1 MIRIYKI
8 MIVTVAVLIFTGCS
22 NSKMQIEARK
32 QLLISNEKSQ
42 ITITS
47 KRVDKQSINLSSLYV
62 DQYIFN
68 ATEGSCLVFEDV
80 QTADGHTFTF
90 NDKQTI
96 KRIFDAADVQ
106 KDDSFGKLTFYRLV
120 LRDKKRS
127 RLNVLVMMDTM
138 YAIKLFYGFDDSAYA
153 MFKQGLEQGTAVL
166 EYSVGIDERHDTCV
180 QNSWPE
186 SLVIIDSL
194 VRVDD

>member
-1 MIRIYKI
+1 MIHVYKI
-8 MIVTVAVLIFTGCS
+8 IILAVLIFTGCS
-22 NSKMQIEARK
+22 SSKMQIEAKK

-42 ITITS
+42 IIITS
-47 KRVDKQSINLSSLYV
+47 KHIQKKSINLSSLYV

-68 ATEGSCLVFEDV
+68 TAEGSCLVFDDV

-90 NDKQTI
+90 NDEQTI
-96 KRIFDAADVQ
+96 KRIFNAAVVQ
-106 KDDSFGKLTFYRLV
+106 KDDSFGALTFYRLI

-138 YAIKLFYGFDDSAYA
+138 YSIKLFYGFDNSAYA
-153 MFKQGLEQGTAVL
+153 MFKQGLEQDTAVL
-166 EYSVGIDERHDTCV
+166 EYSVGTDESHDACV